1 MTKRM
6 MRIITL
12 CFVLLLLVSC
22 VEENQPLNLI
32 HIHTSVN
39 ESGEL
44 WVNVNNG
51 EPIRLLHN
59 AQGYRALVSPDAK
72 WLAVEV
78 RLMSDLEVVRLFR
91 REGYRYVAAERDVTT
106 VAWRQVAAANTID
119 LQDLTHTKA
128 RVSGW
133 SNEGASLSLVLSA
146 FGSSEQG
153 WIETVVSIPLE
164 HHRNV
169 EK

>member
-1 MTKRM
+1 MNKRM
-6 MRIITL
+6 IRIIAL
-12 CFVLLLLVSC
+12 CFVSALVVSC
-22 VEENQPLNLI
+22 VEKKQPVNFI

-39 ESGEL
+39 EAGEL
-44 WVNVNNG
+44 WVNVNNS
-51 EPIRLLHN
+51 EQLRLLHD
-59 AQGYRALVSPDAK
+59 AQGYRPLVSPDGK

-91 REGYRYVAAERDVTT
+91 RDGNRFVAADQDVTT
-106 VAWRQVAAANTID
+106 VAWRQVAAAKNIE
-119 LQDLTHTKA
+119 LEALTHTKT

-146 FGSSEQG
+146 FRPGEQG

-164 HHRNV
+164 HNRNG
-169 EK
+169 